1 MSDSRRKVSMNN
13 FDSEPLGLWSLASMN
28 SLRLEAMEL
37 FDRSLAEHKSYP
49 LEGFIERQLAQEQPP
64 LDLLSQVAE
73 DVHQRLMTL
82 RQNHF
87 EVRDDVLK
95 TLRVDF
101 KVDLSPL
108 VPPNTLENYHLLSL
122 EDALCYLHLQNSGL
136 SDDDRLVL
144 KKMLQT
150 SLDRAT
156 QLYHD
161 VMMAEHLYD
170 YLSDW
175 LMGLHVLSVR
185 DSWASTD
192 GDRGLVH

>member
-1 MSDSRRKVSMNN
+1 MSDNRRKVGLN
-13 FDSEPLGLWSLASMN
+13 FDSEPIGLWSLASMN

-37 FDRSLAEHKSYP
+37 FDRSLEEHKTVP

-73 DVHQRLMTL
+73 DVHQRLMSL
-82 RQNHF
+82 RQSHF

-95 TLRVDF
+95 KLRGDF
-101 KVDLSPL
+101 GVDLSPL

-122 EDALCYLHLQNSGL
+122 EEAVCYLHLQNAGL
-136 SDDDRLVL
+136 SDEERVVL
-144 KKMLQT
+144 KKLLQS

-156 QLYHD
+156 QLHHEM
-161 VMMAEHLYD
+161 MMAEHLYN

-185 DSWASTD
+185 DAWATSECA
-192 GDRGLVH
+192 RCRIQ